1 VGRVQRRARKALP
14 LLLAV
19 PPPSPPLTPGLR
31 RRQYV
36 PTQGDLVVAQ
46 VHRSTADHHYA
57 SLSPH
62 TAHALLPVLA
72 FESATKKTRP
82 VLAPGALVYARV
94 ALCDRHMDAE
104 LECVSPAT
112 GKADGL
118 GPLVGG
124 TLVAVSPGFARR
136 LLMPAGG
143 SGVAVLEELEAAG
156 LAFET
161 AVGRNGRVWVNSEST
176 RAVIV
181 VCRALRETDERG
193 LDAGAQRKLV
203 RRLVRESG

>member
-1 VGRVQRRARKALP
+1 M
-14 LLLAV
+14 
-19 PPPSPPLTPGLR
+19 
-31 RRQYV
+31 
-36 PTQGDLVVAQ
+36 AQ
-46 VHRSTADHHYA
+46 IHRSAGDHHFA

-82 VLAPGALVYARV
+82 LLAPGSLVYARV

-104 LECVSPAT
+104 LECVAPAT

-124 TLVAVSPGFARR
+124 TLVAVSLGFARR
-136 LLMPAGG
+136 LLMPAAAGPAG
-143 SGVAVLEELEAAG
+143 SGVVVLEALEAAG

-176 RAVIV
+176 PGVIV

-193 LDAGAQRKLV
+193 LDVGAQKKLV
-203 RRLVRESG
+203 RRLIAEMS